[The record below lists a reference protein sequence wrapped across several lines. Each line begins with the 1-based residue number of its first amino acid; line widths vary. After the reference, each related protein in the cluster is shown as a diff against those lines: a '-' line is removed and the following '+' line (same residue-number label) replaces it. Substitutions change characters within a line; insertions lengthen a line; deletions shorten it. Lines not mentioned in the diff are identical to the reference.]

1 VFPVPIYEYECRKCG
16 EVTEVM
22 QRINDDPL
30 TTCETCGGEI
40 KRLISNT
47 SFVLKG
53 TGWYATDYAGK
64 SNGANGSGG
73 KRSTETN
80 LSGSSDTK
88 ETAAPK
94 KESAEKSTAASE

>member
-1 VFPVPIYEYECRKCG
+1 VPIYEYECQQCG

-22 QRINDDPL
+22 QRITDDPL
-30 TTCETCGGEI
+30 TTCETCGGPI

-64 SNGANGSGG
+64 NNGANGSGG

-80 LSGSSDTK
+80 LSGSSDKK
-88 ETAAPK
+88 ETDAPK
-94 KESAEKSTAASE
+94 KESAEKTASASE

>member
-1 VFPVPIYEYECRKCG
+1 MPIYEYECQQCG

-22 QRINDDPL
+22 QRITEDPL
-30 TTCETCGGEI
+30 TTCEICGGPI

-80 LSGSSDTK
+80 LSGSSDKK
-88 ETAAPK
+88 ETGTEK
-94 KESAEKSTAASE
+94 TKSAEKSTPASE

>member
-1 VFPVPIYEYECRKCG
+1 MPIYEYQCQQCG
-16 EVTEVM
+16 EVSEVM
-22 QRINDDPL
+22 QRITEDPL
-30 TTCETCGGEI
+30 TTCESCGGPI

-64 SNGANGSGG
+64 TNGANGSSG

-80 LSGSSDTK
+80 LSGSSENTDTG
-88 ETAAPK
+88 ASK
-94 KESAEKSTAASE
+94 KESAGKSSAVSD

>member
-1 VFPVPIYEYECRKCG
+1 MPIYEYECQECG

-22 QRINDDPL
+22 QRITEDPL
-30 TTCETCGGEI
+30 TTCETCGGPI

-73 KRSTETN
+73 KRNADTN
-80 LSGSSDTK
+80 LSGSSNSTEK
-88 ETAAPK
+88 SEPK
-94 KESAEKSTAASE
+94 KKSTEKTTTASE